1 MAACSSR
8 ALPCSRIL
16 SLHQHPH
23 HLNVSQR
30 ASAALLTKP
39 SRRLGA
45 ALRLAASASSTA
57 ATSSAGS
64 STSSFVQL
72 YAGLAGVLA
81 PGGAVAARPTPL
93 GRGLVAE
100 QPAAK
105 GDTLLSGKLWSGLSL
120 IGMTPLCRSHA
131 WHAHPSP
138 ARSLCC
144 RLAVD
149 WANMLCVTDQPKTT
163 GNAFGRRCL
172 EDWQMLHGPLPPL
185 LQRYLLAG
193 ACYHC
198 QKCFAAALW
207 PLQKE
212 VGSMP

>member
-1 MAACSSR
+1 MDLHNSPCADRLPSPRTAAAQRRRQQGNWASARPLTASIALDHHSLPLSVVHWLVDALQATMAACSSR
-8 ALPCSRIL
+8 ALPCSGVL

-105 GDTLLSGKLWSGLSL
+105 GDTLLSGKL
-120 IGMTPLCRSHA
+120 
-131 WHAHPSP
+131 
-138 ARSLCC
+138 
-144 RLAVD
+144 
-149 WANMLCVTDQPKTT
+149 
-163 GNAFGRRCL
+163 
-172 EDWQMLHGPLPPL
+172 
-185 LQRYLLAG
+185 
-193 ACYHC
+193 
-198 QKCFAAALW
+198 
-207 PLQKE
+207 
-212 VGSMP
+212 

>member
-8 ALPCSRIL
+8 ALPCSGIL

-64 STSSFVQL
+64 STSNFVQL

-105 GDTLLSGKLWSGLSL
+105 GDALLSGKLWWP
-120 IGMTPLCRSHA
+120 GMMLDGMMPLYHSHA
-131 WHAHPSP
+131 WPCA
-138 ARSLCC
+138 SLTCP
-144 RLAVD
+144 L
-149 WANMLCVTDQPKTT
+149 
-163 GNAFGRRCL
+163 
-172 EDWQMLHGPLPPL
+172 PLPPPRSGL
-185 LQRYLLAG
+185 GQHAVCDRPAQDDRQRLWAALPGGLAD
-193 ACYHC
+193 AARPAAAA
-198 QKCFAAALW
+198 AAALPARW
-207 PLQKE
+207 WVVCNHSRKLAQ
-212 VGSMP
+212 